1 MKNIGKTPKQPRKE
15 INVKLSIDTTGFENK
30 LDRIE
35 RKLDIIK
42 AKSDAIDFSKNLNI
56 VKRTIDEI
64 DINKISEE
72 LVKALRNTIN
82 KVSM

>member
-1 MKNIGKTPKQPRKE
+1 MKNIGKPPKQSSKE
-15 INVKLSIDTTGFENK
+15 INVKLSIDTTEFENK

-35 RKLDIIK
+35 RKIDIIK

-64 DINKISEE
+64 DINKIAEE
-72 LVKALRNTIN
+72 LAKA
-82 KVSM
+82 

>member
-1 MKNIGKTPKQPRKE
+1 MKNIGKTPKQPSKE
-15 INVKLSIDTTGFENK
+15 INVKLSIDTTEFENK

-64 DINKISEE
+64 DINKIAEE